1 MICAKTSLPWFIG
14 GPRDGRHHGLAN
26 APIRVEIETRSKH
39 ELSFTNQTVIA
50 PLVLDVGTA
59 LGLELDELEWTRA
72 DRMGAHVL
80 CRHVARVHG
89 RHSRSQQ
96 HDERRLRFAQME
108 SGLIVIID
116 RDILEIGVPDAARIL
131 AEIVLLAEEAMP
143 GTAYVFCR
151 ERFAVVPLDALAQLE
166 GQLGTA

>member
-59 LGLELDELEWTRA
+59 LSESDRTGSSRRRRPESVLPGNARPVTGPPGSSGGKLHAQPTR
-72 DRMGAHVL
+72 
-80 CRHVARVHG
+80 
-89 RHSRSQQ
+89 
-96 HDERRLRFAQME
+96 RR
-108 SGLIVIID
+108 D
-116 RDILEIGVPDAARIL
+116 
-131 AEIVLLAEEAMP
+131 
-143 GTAYVFCR
+143 
-151 ERFAVVPLDALAQLE
+151 
-166 GQLGTA
+166 

>member
-59 LGLELDELEWTRA
+59 LRSREYKVWIRA
-72 DRMGAHVL
+72 SSSSSIVAHRLFPSCSTLCALRKGGAKL
-80 CRHVARVHG
+80 YG
-89 RHSRSQQ
+89 FLQ
-96 HDERRLRFAQME
+96 
-108 SGLIVIID
+108 
-116 RDILEIGVPDAARIL
+116 
-131 AEIVLLAEEAMP
+131 
-143 GTAYVFCR
+143 
-151 ERFAVVPLDALAQLE
+151 
-166 GQLGTA
+166 

>member
-59 LGLELDELEWTRA
+59 LICGEKLGAETHRSGDPNARA
-72 DRMGAHVL
+72 LSRAQAPREPLQSTSVMG
-80 CRHVARVHG
+80 
-89 RHSRSQQ
+89 
-96 HDERRLRFAQME
+96 
-108 SGLIVIID
+108 
-116 RDILEIGVPDAARIL
+116 
-131 AEIVLLAEEAMP
+131 
-143 GTAYVFCR
+143 
-151 ERFAVVPLDALAQLE
+151 
-166 GQLGTA
+166 